1 MNKMSQVIMVERLR
15 NNTKR
20 ERKKGERLVIV
31 KTKNDKLHSVL
42 DTTHYVSFPF
52 KFDIGSL
59 A

>member
-1 MNKMSQVIMVERLR
+1 MNKMFQVIMVERLR

-20 ERKKGERLVIV
+20 ERERRKISSCE
-31 KTKNDKLHSVL
+31 NQNNKLHSVL
-42 DTTHYVSFPF
+42 DTTHCVSFPF